1 MNYTFNRQVLEPR
14 DNMKPSASCAQPQK
28 GNGGSSTRAQQT
40 EGFCVSGGRPKHVSW
55 LPQVGQ
61 NFKNRDTVML
71 AERLAGATPIFR
83 GTGRIDKSGDFARSM
98 SIRYGGVNPFLPFNG

>member
-1 MNYTFNRQVLEPR
+1 MNYTFNRQAWQQDKTKAVKVLGLWGVIPALPGR
-14 DNMKPSASCAQPQK
+14 DSKTLTA
-28 GNGGSSTRAQQT
+28 
-40 EGFCVSGGRPKHVSW
+40 FCVSGDRPKHVSW